1 MRRRGLVLV
10 ASVAALFAA
19 YGPSSGARAD
29 GVPKACHD
37 AIADAATP
45 LGQVYTVI
53 SLCQGR
59 TKAAALRETFFT
71 AIDRKGL
78 SPEQYRDVL
87 AAYYIALGSTFEA
100 HASCGDSALDVAETA
115 LEKHFQRIDVMN
127 AACASPV
134 IPPR

>member
-1 MRRRGLVLV
+1 MRFGGARSVLAAIV
-10 ASVAALFAA
+10 ASSLLA
-19 YGPSSGARAD
+19 GPATVRAE
-29 GVPKACHD
+29 GVTKACRD

-59 TKAAALRETFFT
+59 TKAASLRETFFT

-100 HASCGDSALDVAETA
+100 HPTCDDSALDVAESA
-115 LEKHFQRIDVMN
+115 LEEHFQRIDAMN
-127 AACASPV
+127 EACDSSVLP
-134 IPPR
+134 

>member
-1 MRRRGLVLV
+1 MRRRGLVLAV
-10 ASVAALFAA
+10 SVAALFSAC
-19 YGPSSGARAD
+19 GPSGARAE

-100 HASCGDSALDVAETA
+100 HASCDDSALDVAETA
-115 LEKHFQRIDVMN
+115 LERHFQRIDVMN

-134 IPPR
+134 VPPH